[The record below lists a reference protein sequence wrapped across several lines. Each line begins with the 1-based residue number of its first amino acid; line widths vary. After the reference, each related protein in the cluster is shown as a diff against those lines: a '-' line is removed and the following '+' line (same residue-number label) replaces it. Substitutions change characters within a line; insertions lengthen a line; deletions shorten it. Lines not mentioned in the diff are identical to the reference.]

1 VGWLV
6 LLAMVAGA
14 CLISGELAV
23 RHPNKGAL
31 TEVTA

>member
-1 VGWLV
+1 
-6 LLAMVAGA
+6 VAGA